1 MLKKVSVIV
10 PIYNSAATLSRC
22 VESILSQD
30 YENLEVILVNDSSLD
45 SSLEI
50 CEKFKEKDSRVIVIN
65 KENFGVSAARN
76 SGLSIASGE
85 FIQFVDADDYINLDM
100 TRCLVDSIEKSSADF
115 VICGYNRVSNGEFIK
130 KSPSNFYSNNLITF
144 KDCFERLYNGAF
156 FNAPWNKLYRRDKIK
171 TLFDESLFI
180 GEDLLFNLSYAS
192 NCDKIVVISDALYNY
207 DVSLQNGLASQYDE
221 NLFCTEI
228 MLHKKVQKFF
238 KTSFNSDDFRN
249 INETFAKEIYY
260 YLKKLVISSNE
271 NKDMKLEK
279 IRTCF
284 EDEFV
289 KNMLCKVNFTDSQV
303 KILCLLMKLR
313 FDRAIYLFFKLKSL
327 INRNAM
333 H

>member
-10 PIYNSAATLSRC
+10 PIYNSAAKLSRC

-30 YENLEVILVNDSSLD
+30 YENLEVILVNDGSLD
-45 SSLEI
+45 SSLKI

-144 KDCFERLYNGAF
+144 KDCFERLYKGAF

-207 DVSLQNGLASQYDE
+207 NVSLQNGLASRYDE

-260 YLKKLVISSNE
+260 YLKKLVILSNE

-289 KNMLCKVNFTDSQV
+289 K
-303 KILCLLMKLR
+303 
-313 FDRAIYLFFKLKSL
+313 Y
-327 INRNAM
+327 AM
-333 H
+333 QS